1 MIFGFRWTSLIWICI
16 AFKGIRSIQIYI
28 VLRQIHAI
36 YKAPYWTIVSSIR
49 ICSQWHTFY
58 PIFILFKSTKQKKKL
73 KRTRTKEATIRH
85 SIDNILWS
93 NQNKSLNNL
102 TLRSRVKCIF
112 IRLLKHSAILI
123 CVLDLNFDHK
133 MCWVRRFDKNAL
145 QEQNFLLT
153 V

>member
-58 PIFILFKSTKQKKKL
+58 PIFILFKSTNKRENWKGQEQKKL
-73 KRTRTKEATIRH
+73 LIGTGIE
-85 SIDNILWS
+85 NILWS
-93 NQNKSLNNL
+93 NQNNSHNNL

-133 MCWVRRFDKNAL
+133 MCWVRRFDKNA
-145 QEQNFLLT
+145 
-153 V
+153 